1 MISGSYLPR
10 ERLTYVTCNVHQG
23 KCRAT
28 SRSRGYGEIG
38 RREMEKRRIHTL
50 CETRRRGILQEASEH
65 TNSSAGV
72 RNEKNTHLKNRPR
85 SMLQLEKHDL
95 LRAFTTPRI
104 VLHGSSDK
112 EKKLQEEQIQRKIK
126 DERK

>member
-1 MISGSYLPR
+1 
-10 ERLTYVTCNVHQG
+10 
-23 KCRAT
+23 
-28 SRSRGYGEIG
+28 
-38 RREMEKRRIHTL
+38 MEKRRIHTL

-95 LRAFTTPRI
+95 LRAFTTLRI
-104 VLHGSSDK
+104 VLHGSGNK
-112 EKKLQEEQIQRKIK
+112 EKKNCKKNKSSEKLKMKIDVDRDANVPSMK
-126 DERK
+126 NIHKNVTT